1 MAKIKTIFACSE
13 CGGISP
19 KWLGQCPHCHAWNTL
34 EESRD
39 TGASFQAEQHRY
51 APLATASPLRSLSD
65 VEALEL
71 PRMSTGIPEFDRVL
85 GGGLVAGAPVNMSGV
100 RIGSVEDISLSAD
113 GRRVSIQ
120 CRIEKPV
127 TIAARV
133 AVEPSEQMERVEIRR
148 LDRSE
153 QFGMIA
159 SREAWKDAGSS
170 LRVDKAFIAAKAAIG
185 SA

>member
-39 TGASFQAEQHRY
+39 TGASSQAEQHRY

-85 GGGLVAGAPVNMSGV
+85 GGGLVAGAVV
-100 RIGSVEDISLSAD
+100 LIGGDPGIGKSTLLLQAL
-113 GRRVSIQ
+113 
-120 CRIEKPV
+120 
-127 TIAARV
+127 V
-133 AVEPSEQMERVEIRR
+133 AM
-148 LDRSE
+148 
-153 QFGMIA
+153 
-159 SREAWKDAGSS
+159 
-170 LRVDKAFIAAKAAIG
+170 
-185 SA
+185 

>member
-39 TGASFQAEQHRY
+39 TGVSSQAEQHRY

-71 PRMSTGIPEFDRVL
+71 PRMSTGIPEFDRE
-85 GGGLVAGAPVNMSGV
+85 
-100 RIGSVEDISLSAD
+100 RICRLIQVQHEQAD
-113 GRRVSIQ
+113 GV
-120 CRIEKPV
+120 CR
-127 TIAARV
+127 
-133 AVEPSEQMERVEIRR
+133 
-148 LDRSE
+148 
-153 QFGMIA
+153 
-159 SREAWKDAGSS
+159 
-170 LRVDKAFIAAKAAIG
+170 
-185 SA
+185 